1 MKNTL
6 STSLFLAALPLAGAA
21 HAEDSGAVLAKVV
34 EQAVAPLMKE
44 HTIPGM
50 AVAVTINGERH
61 FFNYGLASKK
71 SGQKVSEKTIFE
83 IGSISK
89 TFSATVAAYAQVQGK
104 LSFDDKA
111 SQSMPSLK
119 GSRFDG
125 ISLLELGTY
134 TAGGLPLQFPD
145 AVGSETAMVDYF
157 SKWRPDFDPG
167 THRRYSNPSIGL
179 FGHLAA
185 QSLGKPMKELLQKE
199 IFPAFGLSHTYVTVP
214 KSEMGNYAYGYNK
227 KDKPVRVTPG
237 MLDIEAY
244 GVKTTSADLIRF
256 VEANIDSSELPDP
269 LQRAVA
275 LTQTGYYR
283 VSGMTQGLGW
293 EIYPYPAD
301 MDVLL
306 AGNSPDMALKPHR
319 VEKLQP
325 PLPPQKNVLVN
336 KTGSTGG
343 FGAYAAFVPEQRIGI
358 VMLANKSYPNP
369 ERVKAAY
376 TILTALDRPH

>member
-1 MKNTL
+1 MKNIL
-6 STSLFLAALPLAGAA
+6 SMSLFLAALPLAGAA
-21 HAEDSGAVLAKVV
+21 YAEDSGAALAKVV
-34 EQAVAPLMKE
+34 EQAVVPLMKE
-44 HTIPGM
+44 HNIPGM
-50 AVAVTINGERH
+50 AVAVTIDGERH
-61 FFNYGLASKK
+61 FFNFGLASKE

-119 GSRFDG
+119 GSSFDR

-145 AVGSETAMVDYF
+145 EVGNEKEMINYF
-157 SKWRPDFDPG
+157 SNWRLDFDPG

-214 KSEMGNYAYGYNK
+214 KSEMSHYAYGYNK
-227 KDKPVRVTPG
+227 KNKPVRVTPG

-269 LQRAVA
+269 IKRAVD

-283 VSGMTQGLGW
+283 VNGMTQGLGW

-306 AGNSPDMALKPHR
+306 AGNSQDMALKPHR
-319 VEKLQP
+319 VEKLEP
-325 PLPPQKNVLVN
+325 PLPPQSDVLIN

-343 FGAYAAFVPEQRIGI
+343 FGAYAAFVPAKRIGI
-358 VMLANKSYPNP
+358 VMLANTPYPNT
-369 ERVKAAY
+369 ERVRAAY
-376 TILTALDRPH
+376 SILRSLDESH